1 VAKTDSL
8 YGYEFT
14 ALCLASTFAFC
25 NIAIFYSLSGYL
37 ERLGIDPSWRGLI
50 IAAEPAM
57 AVILRPVVSPL
68 LTQANALAVLRIAL
82 AANGAALV
90 CYRFAGTVPWLLA
103 VRVFHG
109 ASIVCLISAVTA
121 LLVGFIP
128 KGRSAQAFG
137 VFSLTSLAPFAL
149 MPLATEFLL
158 RFVGDE
164 SAVYAL
170 ASLLIVPALILLV
183 PLGKRIGKAGLTAHE
198 TRRPSR
204 SIVLD
209 NLRRPR
215 ALAILA
221 ANLCVFLCSTMVF
234 FYAKGYALALGAADP
249 GLFFSIVFGAM
260 IAVRLLG
267 NAVFDKLPKVPA
279 LIFFLVSWCACLALM
294 ARVASPGALFALA
307 AGYGLCLGVIQPLLN
322 AAMFQYSPPE
332 LRGVNINMMLFMM
345 DAGYFL
351 GPLVGGTILAQGLG
365 FPALFL
371 TGAGWAVLAALLL
384 SPLLRAQQTES
395 TG

>member
-1 VAKTDSL
+1 MEKNDRL
-8 YGYEFT
+8 YSYEFT
-14 ALCLASTFAFC
+14 VLCLASTFAFC

-37 ERLGIDPSWRGLI
+37 ERLGIDPAWRGLI

-57 AVILRPVVSPL
+57 AVILRPLISPL
-68 LTQANALAVLRIAL
+68 LTPANALAVLRVAL
-82 AANGAALV
+82 TGNGAALV

-103 VRVFHG
+103 VRMVHG
-109 ASIVCLISAVTA
+109 ASFVCLVSAVTA

-137 VFSLTSLAPFAL
+137 VFSLTSLAPFAV
-149 MPLATEFLL
+149 MPLATELLL

-170 ASLLIVPALILLV
+170 ASLLIVPALVLLA
-183 PLGKRIGKAGLTAHE
+183 PLGRRIRRAGLASQGAQ
-198 TRRPSR
+198 RPSR
-204 SIVLD
+204 GVVLD
-209 NLRRPR
+209 NLRRPKV
-215 ALAILA
+215 LAILA

-234 FYAKGYALALGAADP
+234 FYAKGYAVALGAADP

-267 NAVFDKLPKVPA
+267 NAVFDKLPRVPG
-279 LIFFLVSWCACLALM
+279 LIFFLVSWCVCLALM
-294 ARVASPGALFALA
+294 ARAVSPGALFVLA

-322 AAMFQYSPPE
+322 AAMYQHSPPD
-332 LRGVNINMMLFMM
+332 LRGININMMLFMM

-351 GPLVGGTILAQGLG
+351 GPLAGGTLLAFGFG
-365 FPALFL
+365 FPALFF
-371 TGAGWAVLAALLL
+371 TGAGWALLAALLL
-384 SPLLRAQQTES
+384 SPLARARMEEEIH
-395 TG
+395 